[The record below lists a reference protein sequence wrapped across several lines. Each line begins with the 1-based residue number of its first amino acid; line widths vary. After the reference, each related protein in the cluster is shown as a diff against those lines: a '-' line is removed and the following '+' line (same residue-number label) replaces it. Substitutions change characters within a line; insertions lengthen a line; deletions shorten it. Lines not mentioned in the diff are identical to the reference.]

1 MHKSQFIHIAQTDQI
16 TGQIVYHSFPR
27 LVHFNLDDPLKKISF
42 EIFRAMDSMVPRL
55 RNRKPL
61 SEAVDEPLANYN
73 RFNEMFIS
81 NDLS

>member
-1 MHKSQFIHIAQTDQI
+1 
-16 TGQIVYHSFPR
+16 
-27 LVHFNLDDPLKKISF
+27 
-42 EIFRAMDSMVPRL
+42 MDSMVPRL